1 MTAYCMK
8 GGTSL
13 DGVHAAPTET
23 LHWCMNKNTHK
34 VRLWRLEETYRSP
47 LGPWALSA
55 LPLGPLCVIQCKS
68 FGQGPSYA
76 SRAAAL

>member
-34 VRLWRLEETYRSP
+34 VRLWRLEETYRSS
-47 LGPWALSA
+47 LGPWAL
-55 LPLGPLCVIQCKS
+55 I
-68 FGQGPSYA
+68 
-76 SRAAAL
+76 